1 MSVFQLISILFATF
15 MMYVVRVKAK
25 KYHLPKLETY
35 VWYSIWGAFIILAF
49 FPQLLLGV
57 AGALRFARV
66 FDLLTVIAFMILTA
80 LVFYLYF
87 ALKEIRIKIEEMVR
101 KEALLK
107 SN

>member
-87 ALKEIRIKIEEMVR
+87 ALKELRIKLEKLIR
-101 KEALLK
+101 DEAIK
-107 SN
+107 NH